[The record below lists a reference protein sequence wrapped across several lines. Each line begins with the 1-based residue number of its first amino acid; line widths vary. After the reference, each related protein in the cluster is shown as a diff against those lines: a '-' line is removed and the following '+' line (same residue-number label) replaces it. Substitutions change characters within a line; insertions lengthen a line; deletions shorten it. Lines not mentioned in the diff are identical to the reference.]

1 MLINKT
7 EINLFCCHQ
16 QAGNILIAVCVHSD
30 TQHDNSFYLL
40 DVYFYQPTRN
50 GVNEAPCDHIYL
62 ALSITWSLCLNWL
75 ESFSN
80 DLPLDFKKLKGFS
93 HFA

>member
-16 QAGNILIAVCVHSD
+16 QAGNILIAVCISD

-50 GVNEAPCDHIYL
+50 GVNEAPCDHI
-62 ALSITWSLCLNWL
+62 
-75 ESFSN
+75 
-80 DLPLDFKKLKGFS
+80 
-93 HFA
+93 